1 VTPNMGSDGLSFTQ
15 DLGPHFAVIPT
26 VAEPRNKARRLGG
39 DRDRAASPPNL
50 IREMSRF
57 DDSSD
62 PPNLQRL
69 STRQA
74 IEERGIAEIQDR
86 FVDAGV
92 VARIHDDHRR
102 LRRP

>member
-1 VTPNMGSDGLSFTQ
+1 MGLGL
-15 DLGPHFAVIPT
+15 LFAAIPT
-26 VAEPRNKARRLGG
+26 VAEPRDKARHLER

-74 IEERGIAEIQDR
+74 IEERGIDEIHER

-92 VARIHDDHRR
+92 VARMSR
-102 LRRP
+102 

>member
-1 VTPNMGSDGLSFTQ
+1 MG
-15 DLGPHFAVIPT
+15 LGPHFALIPA
-26 VAEPRNKARRLGG
+26 VAEPRDKARHLER
-39 DRDRAASPPNL
+39 DRGRAASPPNL

-92 VARIHDDHRR
+92 VARMHDDGGI
-102 LRRP
+102 LVPS

>member
-1 VTPNMGSDGLSFTQ
+1 MDSRSLG
-15 DLGPHFAVIPT
+15 LGPRLALIPT
-26 VAEPRNKARRLGG
+26 VAEPREKARHL
-39 DRDRAASPPNL
+39 DRDRERAASPPNL

-57 DDSSD
+57 DDSLD

-69 STRQA
+69 SARQA

-92 VARIHDDHRR
+92 VARIHDDDRS
-102 LRRP
+102 LRRS